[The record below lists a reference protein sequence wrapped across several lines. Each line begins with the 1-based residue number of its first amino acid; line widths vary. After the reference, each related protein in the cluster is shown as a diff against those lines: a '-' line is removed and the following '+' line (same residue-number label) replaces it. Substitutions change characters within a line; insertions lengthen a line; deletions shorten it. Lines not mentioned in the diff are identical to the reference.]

1 MDPVSWKCGKSCGQM
16 RTELTDRV
24 RTRRCELEGAIF
36 ARVRD
41 AGAVPAGEDDPDYLQ
56 GLRAAVAAAIDYGLA
71 GVEHGVERA
80 GPVPPEAIL
89 QAHRAARAGVSL
101 DTVLRRYVIGSTL
114 VGDFLMQ
121 EADRGDFPDH
131 GATLREMLSAQAAV
145 LDRLMAAITSEYRRE
160 LEHRERSPE
169 RRRAERVQRLLAG
182 GTCESAELGYELDGW
197 HVGAI
202 ATGAAPAEALK
213 AIATELSGRL
223 LCVSRGEDA
232 VWAWIGTSCEIAVRE
247 LERATCAHARARE
260 VTIALGEPGWGVE
273 GWRLTHLQAQ
283 AALRV
288 ALRDAVP
295 VTRYADVA
303 LLASVL
309 RDDALAA
316 SLVEIYLSPLGGHH
330 NGGAAL
336 RETLRAYFAA
346 EHNAS
351 SAASALGVARHTV
364 EKRLR
369 TIEEKLGQR
378 LRTRQAE
385 LEVALR
391 LEELSEREV
400 RLPEANA
407 V

>member
-1 MDPVSWKCGKSCGQM
+1 MQGRGGM

-24 RTRRCELEGAIF
+24 RARRGELEGAIF
-36 ARVRD
+36 ARIRE
-41 AGAVPAGEDDPDYLQ
+41 AGAMLGGEDDPGYLA
-56 GLRAAVAAAIDYGLA
+56 GLRAAVTAAIDYGLA
-71 GVEHGVERA
+71 GVEQGEERA
-80 GPVPPEAIL
+80 GPVPSEAIL

-101 DTVLRRYVIGSTL
+101 DTVLRRYVLGSTL

-121 EADRGDFPDH
+121 EADRGDFPDG
-131 GATLREMLSAQAAV
+131 GATLREMLSAQAAA
-145 LDRLMAAITSEYRRE
+145 LDRLMRAITDEYRRE
-160 LEHRERSPE
+160 LEHSERSPE

-182 GTCESAELGYELDGW
+182 GTCDSAELGYKLDCW

-202 ATGAAPAEALK
+202 ATGVTAVEALQ
-213 AIATELSGRL
+213 AIAVQVGSRL
-223 LCVSRGEDA
+223 LYVSRGEDA
-232 VWAWIGTSCEIAVRE
+232 VWAWMGSSCEATVRR
-247 LERATCAHARARE
+247 LAHAACSHAGAPHSGARD
-260 VTIALGEPGWGVE
+260 VTIALGEPSWGVE

-288 ALRDAVP
+288 ALCDAVP

-316 SLVEIYLSPLGGHH
+316 SLVEIYLSPLGGRH

-364 EKRLR
+364 ERRLR

-378 LRTRQAE
+378 LHTRQAE

-391 LEELSEREV
+391 LEELNEREP
-400 RLPEANA
+400 LPEANA

>member
-1 MDPVSWKCGKSCGQM
+1 M
-16 RTELTDRV
+16 RAELTDRV
-24 RTRRCELEGAIF
+24 RARRGELEGAIF

-41 AGAVPAGEDDPDYLQ
+41 AGAVPAGEDDPGYLE
-56 GLRAAVAAAIDYGLA
+56 GLRAAVAAAIEYGLA
-71 GVEHGVERA
+71 GVEHGEERT

-101 DTVLRRYVIGSTL
+101 DTVLRRYVIGSTVL
-114 VGDFLMQ
+114 GDFLMQ

-145 LDRLMAAITSEYRRE
+145 LDRLMKAVTNEYRRE
-160 LEHRERSPE
+160 LEDRERSPE

-182 GTCESAELGYELDGW
+182 GTCDSAELGYEMYGW

-202 ATGAAPAEALK
+202 ATGLAPACALR
-213 AIATELSGRL
+213 AIADELGSGL
-223 LCVSRGEDA
+223 LCVLRGEEA
-232 VWAWIGTSCEIAVRE
+232 AWGWIGGGCKPAVRE
-247 LERATCAHARARE
+247 LERTARAHARTLE
-260 VTIALGEPGWGVE
+260 VRIALGEPGWGVE

-288 ALRDAVP
+288 ALRDAGP

-303 LLASVL
+303 LLASLL
-309 RDDALAA
+309 RDDALAG
-316 SLVEIYLSPLGGHH
+316 SLVEIYLSPLGERS
-330 NGGAAL
+330 NGGAVL

-346 EHNAS
+346 ERNAS

-369 TIEEKLGQR
+369 VIEEKLGVA

-391 LEELSEREV
+391 LEELSEREL
-400 RLPEANA
+400 RLAEANA